1 MILGLDTE
9 HKKLAL
15 IFIVLQADILNMK
28 HNCDVVIMMRNRH
41 GDGHTVTV
49 YGTAGAG
56 VAFIGNRNDVKIS
69 EGGDVA
75 LQLFMKFMKDY
86 YSRSGSEHLTTA
98 STTNDFTSELLTSSQ
113 EDHSESSSS
122 CETPKDLNEVL
133 PAAPS
138 TLCNAD
144 TMSESEEAGALDRVQ
159 DKTAGAAVESSP
171 PNNDTES
178 ESTEG
183 GTLESVQDRTV
194 GAALTSSSHNNVMVV
209 YRRDSVVLAG
219 GRLEESRREIHGKR
233 VPTDHVCVLLTTAKP
248 DVIAPF
254 IAGDPD
260 ENSFLEK
267 GKFFAFPKQFIYRA
281 SLLNGSLQ
289 LAPYNAPP

>member
-1 MILGLDTE
+1 M
-9 HKKLAL
+9 
-15 IFIVLQADILNMK
+15 
-28 HNCDVVIMMRNRH
+28 
-41 GDGHTVTV
+41 
-49 YGTAGAG
+49 
-56 VAFIGNRNDVKIS
+56 
-69 EGGDVA
+69 
-75 LQLFMKFMKDY
+75 
-86 YSRSGSEHLTTA
+86 
-98 STTNDFTSELLTSSQ
+98 LTSSQ

>member
-1 MILGLDTE
+1 MGQTNLTNQKHLME
-9 HKKLAL
+9 KR
-15 IFIVLQADILNMK
+15 ADILNMK

-56 VAFIGNRNDVKIS
+56 VAFIGNWNDVKIS
-69 EGGDVA
+69 E
-75 LQLFMKFMKDY
+75 DY

-98 STTNDFTSELLTSSQ
+98 STTNDFTSELFTSCQ

-122 CETPKDLNEVL
+122 CETPKDSNEVL
-133 PAAPS
+133 PAASS

-159 DKTAGAAVESSP
+159 DKKAVAAVESSP
-171 PNNDTES
+171 PNNDAEC

-194 GAALTSSSHNNVMVV
+194 GAALTSSSHDNVMVV
-209 YRRDSVVLAG
+209 YRRDTVVLAG
-219 GRLEESRREIHGKR
+219 GRLEENRREIHGKR

-267 GKFFAFPKQFIYRA
+267 GNFFAFPKQFIYRA

-289 LAPYNAPP
+289 LASYNAPP